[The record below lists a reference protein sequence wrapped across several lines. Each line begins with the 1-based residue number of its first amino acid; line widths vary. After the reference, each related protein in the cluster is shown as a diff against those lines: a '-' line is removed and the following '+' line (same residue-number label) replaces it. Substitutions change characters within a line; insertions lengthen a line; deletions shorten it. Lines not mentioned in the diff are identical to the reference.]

1 MERGMEL
8 EGWFQANTFHHSRF
22 SDIGKLVKLKEEQ
35 KLTISVGLPTL
46 NEAETIAKEIMT
58 IRSMFIDLYPLVDEL
73 AIVDSGST
81 DATRDIAREYGAD
94 VYEASHYL
102 KELGICYGKGENL
115 WKSLYL
121 LKGDILLWLDAD
133 IKNIAPKFVYGL
145 LGPLLANP
153 EISYVKAF
161 YERPLKLG
169 PIMRPS
175 GGGRVTEILIRPLF
189 NLFFPELSGLI
200 QPLSG
205 EYAGRRETLEQVP
218 FFVGYGVETGL
229 LIDISKKFGLEVIAQ
244 VDLDRR
250 VHRNQR
256 LEALSRM
263 SFGILQ
269 VFLNRAQALG
279 KLELRDQLNQ
289 SMNLIK
295 AKEREYLIKTQE
307 IKVIERPPMI
317 TIEAY
322 RRRRGVRGQGSGVRK
337 N

>member
-1 MERGMEL
+1 MDLER
-8 EGWFQANTFHHSRF
+8 WFRSNTFHHSQF
-22 SDIGKLVKLKEEQ
+22 SDISKLVKLKEEQ
-35 KLTISVGLPTL
+35 NLTISVGLPTL

-58 IRSMFIDLYPLVDEL
+58 VRSMFMDLYPLVDEL
-73 AIVDSGST
+73 AVVDSGST
-81 DATRDIAREYGAD
+81 DETRDIAKEYGAD
-94 VYEASHYL
+94 VYEASDYL
-102 KELGICYGKGENL
+102 PEVGVCYGKGENL

-133 IKNIAPKFVYGL
+133 IKNISPKFVYGL
-145 LGPLLANP
+145 LGPILANP
-153 EISYVKAF
+153 EIGYVKGF
-161 YERPLKLG
+161 YERPLKLEH
-169 PIMRPS
+169 IMRPS

-189 NLFFPELSGLI
+189 NLFLPELSGLV

-205 EYAGRRETLEQVP
+205 EYAGRREILEQVP

-229 LIDISKKFGLEVIAQ
+229 LIDISRKFGLDVIAQ
-244 VDLDRR
+244 IDLDKRI
-250 VHRNQR
+250 HRNQR

-289 SMNLIK
+289 SMNTIK
-295 AKEREYLIKTQE
+295 TKERNYFIKTHE
-307 IKVIERPPMI
+307 LKVVERPPMI

-322 RRRRGVRGQGSGVRK
+322 WKKRGLI
-337 N
+337 